1 MSLLMEALRKAEE
14 AKSKAATEEKDA
26 TEETQETS
34 SSETQ
39 ASTDNTLTGKED
51 GPVVINPEPDELET
65 LASHSNDE
73 SVSFLDSTSSDDAEN
88 KTDSQQEKTS
98 DFSAGG
104 LTLEPMQTAVEQPAN
119 EEKQEQEAVNEQN
132 SEPPLINDL
141 LDEDEHK
148 DALSLLESSYF
159 SRTNKPGGI
168 GFDDELEEDSS
179 EDLGQL
185 VNNLDEAIQAAASEP
200 ESEQET
206 EAFDEQQDLVTETQE
221 TITTPDSLGL
231 DRPVEDNP
239 EDYED
244 ADEKA
249 AARETE
255 QEKRRSAGAVF
266 AAKNESRRQR
276 FRKLLPLAALLLI
289 IPVGGIAYWFYSSF
303 NSSPGMQF
311 NVSANG
317 GLANRG
323 PLGGE
328 QTTETTASQSEQAR
342 PETALSETQAES
354 SDLQESAIEE
364 ITAIDLDQAFASD
377 EASEETL
384 PGNEAIIPAEAI
396 AQIETL
402 PAVQQSADN
411 TPAASDQQ
419 LEEQSVS
426 FVRTDIEPVLHPS
439 MIAAYESYQNGDY
452 DLASRL
458 YQQVLMSESNNRDA
472 MLGLASVYLK
482 QNNTSQAQN
491 YYARLLEL
499 NPRDP
504 IARAALLEI
513 SMRDDP
519 VRQETELKSLI
530 SAFPGVAPIS
540 FALGNLYASQNRWSE
555 AQSAYFN
562 ALLSAKATST
572 NGNISPDYAFNLAV
586 SLERLNQLRAAIDYY
601 REAEAFSRD
610 TVPGFNINLLN
621 QRINI
626 LEQRV
631 P

>member
-14 AKSKAATEEKDA
+14 AKSKAATEEQDA
-26 TEETQETS
+26 TEEAQETS
-34 SSETQ
+34 SSEAQ
-39 ASTDNTLTGKED
+39 ASTDNIPESKEE

-65 LASHSNDE
+65 LESHSSDE
-73 SVSFLDSTSSDDAEN
+73 GLSFLDSTSSDNPEN
-88 KTDSQQEKTS
+88 ETDSQQEETI
-98 DFSAGG
+98 DFATGG
-104 LTLEPMQTAVEQPAN
+104 LTLEPMPAAIEQPIN
-119 EEKQEQEAVNEQN
+119 EEGQEQEPEEELS

-141 LDEDEHK
+141 LDEEEHK

-159 SRTNKPGGI
+159 SRTNKPGGK
-168 GFDDELEEDSS
+168 GFDDEFEEDSS

-185 VNNLDEAIQAAASEP
+185 VNNLDEAIEAAAAEP
-200 ESEQET
+200 ELEPEP
-206 EAFDEQQDLVTETQE
+206 EAVAFDEQEYPAAETQE
-221 TITTPDSLGL
+221 TINTP
-231 DRPVEDNP
+231 DNP
-239 EDYED
+239 ELDLPAENNLEDD
-244 ADEKA
+244 ADEKT
-249 AARETE
+249 AAREAE

-266 AAKNESRRQR
+266 AAKNESPRQR

-289 IPVGGIAYWFYSSF
+289 IPIGGIGYWFYSSL
-303 NSSPGMQF
+303 NSSPDMQF

-317 GLANRG
+317 GSANRG
-323 PLGGE
+323 FLGGE
-328 QTTETTASQSEQAR
+328 QSTEPQTGQSEQAS
-342 PETALSETQAES
+342 PEITLSETQDEPADS
-354 SDLQESAIEE
+354 QEAVVEE
-364 ITAIDLDQAFASD
+364 ITAVDLDQAFAAD
-377 EASEETL
+377 EVSEETL
-384 PGNEAIIPAEAI
+384 PVSQAIVPAEAI
-396 AQIETL
+396 ALTETS
-402 PAVQQSADN
+402 PAIQQTADN
-411 TPAASDQQ
+411 TTEARAQQ
-419 LEEQSVS
+419 AEEPGVS

-439 MIAAYESYQNGDY
+439 MNAAYESYQNGDY
-452 DLASRL
+452 DLAGRL
-458 YQQVLMSESNNRDA
+458 YQQVLMSEPNNRDA

-540 FALGNLYASQNRWSE
+540 FALGNLYANQNRWSE

-562 ALLSAKATST
+562 ALLSAKAAST

-586 SLERLNQLRAAIDYY
+586 SLERLNQLRAALDYY

-626 LEQRV
+626 LEQQV

>member
-1 MSLLMEALRKAEE
+1 MEALRKAEE
-14 AKSKAATEEKDA
+14 AKSKAATEEQDS
-26 TEETQETS
+26 TEEAQETS
-34 SSETQ
+34 SSEAQ
-39 ASTDNTLTGKED
+39 ASTVKTPASKED

-73 SVSFLDSTSSDDAEN
+73 GLSFLDSTSSDDAEN
-88 KTDSQQEKTS
+88 EADSQQEETP
-98 DFSAGG
+98 DFGTGG
-104 LTLEPMQTAVEQPAN
+104 LTLEPMQTAAEQPSN
-119 EEKQEQEAVNEQN
+119 EEKQESEDEPG

-159 SRTNKPGGI
+159 SRTNKPGGK
-168 GFDDELEEDSS
+168 GFDDEFEEDSS

-185 VNNLDEAIQAAASEP
+185 VNNLDEAIQVAATEP
-200 ESEQET
+200 EPEE
-206 EAFDEQQDLVTETQE
+206 FDEQQDIVAEAQE
-221 TITTPDSLGL
+221 AIRTTSTSNNPGL
-231 DRPVEDNP
+231 DQPAEDNP
-239 EDYED
+239 VVDE
-244 ADEKA
+244 ADEQA
-249 AARETE
+249 AAREAE

-289 IPVGGIAYWFYSSF
+289 IPIGGIGYWFYSSL
-303 NSSPGMQF
+303 NTSPDMQF

-317 GLANRG
+317 ASASRG
-323 PLGGE
+323 FLGGE
-328 QTTETTASQSEQAR
+328 QTTETQTVSDQVSSEVAL
-342 PETALSETQAES
+342 PEPQAEPAG
-354 SDLQESAIEE
+354 LQEAAVEE
-364 ITAIDLDQAFASD
+364 ITAIDLGQAFAS
-377 EASEETL
+377 EEVSETTL
-384 PGNEAIIPAEAI
+384 PVSEATTPAESI
-396 AQIETL
+396 VLTETA
-402 PAVQQSADN
+402 PVVQQTPDN
-411 TPAASDQQ
+411 TPAARVQQ
-419 LEEQSVS
+419 PVEQGVS

-439 MIAAYESYQNGDY
+439 MNAAYESYQNGDY
-452 DLASRL
+452 DLAGRL

-540 FALGNLYASQNRWSE
+540 FALGNLYANQNRWSE

-562 ALLSAKATST
+562 ALLAAKTTST

-586 SLERLNQLRAAIDYY
+586 SLERLNQLRAALDYY